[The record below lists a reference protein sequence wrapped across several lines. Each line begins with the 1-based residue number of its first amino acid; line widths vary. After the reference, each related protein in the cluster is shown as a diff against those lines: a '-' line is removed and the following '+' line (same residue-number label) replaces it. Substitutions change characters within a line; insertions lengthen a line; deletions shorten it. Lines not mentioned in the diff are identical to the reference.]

1 MPTQIMTLAIVLLYF
16 VIMLLVGWAAEK
28 MTRNMSDYMVS
39 GRGLGV
45 WMLSFGVMAA
55 VMSGWSW
62 LGNPGA
68 VYDAGYSA
76 AVKIT
81 SLTPAGVVLAFVFI
95 AKPIRIISNHTECFT
110 MPDILAARWN
120 NNSTIRLLSCII
132 ILIGSATY
140 LVSQWSA
147 MGTVMQMVLG
157 ISYEWGV
164 VVGAVIIT
172 AYVVAGGMLA
182 SMWTNFV
189 QMIIMFLVAILIMV
203 KCVGAVGGFEQ
214 MNLTVSAI
222 DQSYVSPFNES
233 YGIINSLSYS
243 ILVVFL
249 AYGGQPGLNTK
260 FLMIKDHRQLRWS
273 PLISVIAMIVGT
285 SMYVVGLV
293 GVIMVERGEIAA
305 PATPDGILLSV
316 TSAVFSPTVNA
327 LIMVAVMAAV
337 MSTAETHLFTSAT
350 SIVQDFAIKYLNRPI
365 SSKKCFG
372 FMRICIVCVMIITVA
387 LAIKPPD
394 LISVIGAQAFG
405 ALCAGFGPVLC
416 LGLRWKRIN
425 SKGAIAGMTIGLI
438 FGGILPVVDPH
449 NAMLGEWTPAGL
461 GVILSASATIA
472 VSLITKK
479 DCADI
484 FNCKIKESKFIN
496 ITEKL

>member
-1 MPTQIMTLAIVLLYF
+1 MRTQLMTLGVVLLYF
-16 VIMLLVGWAAEK
+16 VVILLVGWFAGK
-28 MTRNMSDYMVS
+28 MTKNMSDYMVS

-68 VYDAGYSA
+68 VYDAGYAA
-76 AVKIT
+76 AVRLT
-81 SLTPAGVVLAFVFI
+81 SLTPAGVVLAFALV
-95 AKPIRIISNHTECFT
+95 AKPIRIISNRTECFT
-110 MPDILAARWN
+110 LPDILAARWN
-120 NNSTIRLLSCII
+120 DNPAIRLLSCVI

-164 VVGAVIIT
+164 VVGAIIIT

-189 QMIIMFLVAILIMV
+189 QMIIMFLVAILVVV

-214 MNLTVSAI
+214 MNIAVSAI
-222 DQSYVSPFNES
+222 NQSFVQPFHEK
-233 YGIINSLSYS
+233 YDIISSLSYS
-243 ILVVFL
+243 LLVVFL
-249 AYGGQPGLNTK
+249 AYSGQPGFSTK

-293 GVIMVERGEIAA
+293 GVIMVENGQISA
-305 PATPDGILLSV
+305 PATADGILLSV
-316 TSAVFSPTVNA
+316 TSAVFSPSVNA

-337 MSTAETHLFTSAT
+337 MSTAATHLFTSAT
-350 SIVQDFAIKYLNRPI
+350 SVVQDLAVRYLRKPM
-365 SSKKCFG
+365 SDKKCIHL
-372 FMRICIVCVMIITVA
+372 MRICIACVMIVSVI
-387 LAIKPPD
+387 LAVRPPD
-394 LISVIGAQAFG
+394 LISAIGAQAFG
-405 ALCAGFGPVLC
+405 VLCAGFGPVLC
-416 LGLRWKRIN
+416 LGLRWRRIN
-425 SKGAIAGMTIGLI
+425 SKGAIAGMTAGLI
-438 FGGILPVVDPH
+438 FGGILPVVDPA
-449 NAMLGEWTPAGL
+449 NVLLGEWTPAGI
-461 GVILSASATIA
+461 GVILSTVITIA
-472 VSLITKK
+472 VSVLTRAEDAAVFSSTIGNPNS
-479 DCADI
+479 DD
-484 FNCKIKESKFIN
+484 
-496 ITEKL
+496 